1 MGDLRALRTTSQGC
15 SEPFYE
21 SHLLVD
27 PRDPRVEGAESR
39 LYARVLIGNTSG
51 KASGSNPSQ
60 RRGRCEITGA
70 KEELPANVP
79 RKALESQRHARKAT
93 NPSQRRGRCEITGGI
108 FGGAT
113 PKIFVLA
120 AHNLALHPH
129 KTYLDK
135 SAKFHPST
143 FTRLPSAYL

>member
-1 MGDLRALRTTSQGC
+1 M
-15 SEPFYE
+15 
-21 SHLLVD
+21 
-27 PRDPRVEGAESR
+27 
-39 LYARVLIGNTSG
+39 
-51 KASGSNPSQ
+51 
-60 RRGRCEITGA
+60 TGA